1 MSIRAVTLALAGAA
15 SLAAL
20 PARAEPPQVAADIA
34 PVHSLVAQVMAGV
47 GTPELIVRPGAS
59 PHGYA
64 LRPSEAGALQDA
76 DLVVWIGPELTP
88 WLDRSLDTLAPEAA
102 RLTLLAQDETRTR
115 PFRTGATFAAHDHG
129 AAEDAHGH
137 EHEDE
142 DHGHDD
148 AHAHADEHGHEE
160 HEHEHESGEHAHG
173 DHEDA
178 EHAHDDH
185 AQDEA
190 HAHDHTGTDPHAWLD
205 PANGKAWLDVIAAE
219 LSRAD
224 PGNAGTYLSN
234 AADAKA
240 EIDATV
246 ADIEARL
253 DGMGDLSFVVFHDAY
268 QYFEARFGLSAAGA
282 ISLSDATD
290 PSPARIA
297 ELREMV
303 AARGIDCAFAEP
315 QFAPGI
321 LEAVFSETDAEV
333 AVIDPMGTEI
343 APGPDFYPALLR
355 SVADSFARCG

>member
-102 RLTLLAQDETRTR
+102 RLALLAQDETRTR

-129 AAEDAHGH
+129 AEEDAHGNGH
-137 EHEDE
+137 E
-142 DHGHDD
+142 
-148 AHAHADEHGHEE
+148 EHGHED
-160 HEHEHESGEHAHG
+160 HESGEHESGEH
-173 DHEDA
+173 EDA
-178 EHAHDDH
+178 EHGHDDH
-185 AQDEA
+185 AHDEEHA
-190 HAHDHTGTDPHAWLD
+190 HDEDHAHDHTGTDPHAWLD

-246 ADIEARL
+246 AEIEARL

-297 ELREMV
+297 ELREIV

-315 QFAPGI
+315 QFDPGV
-321 LEAVFSETDAEV
+321 LEAVFSGTEAEV
-333 AVIDPMGTEI
+333 SVIDPMGTEI
-343 APGPDFYPALLR
+343 TPGPDFYPALLR